1 MHPVL
6 CEIGPLTIYTYGVFV
21 ASGFI
26 LGIGLAL
33 RQAQREGYDPQT
45 ILDTVFYI
53 IVAGIIG
60 SRLFYIG
67 QNLAF
72 YKGSPL
78 SIFMI
83 WEGGLV
89 FHGGLLCAIPVGW
102 ILIRRNKLSF
112 WGLFDLLA
120 PSLAIGQALGRI
132 GCFYAGCC
140 YGLPAQLPWSV
151 TFNDP
156 KSLASQGDPLHPTQ
170 LYAAAA
176 NSIIFLILVFFRKR
190 TRFSGQLSC
199 IYLGLH
205 AVFRVVIER
214 FRGDLRL
221 LLFNQTVS
229 LTQVLSALLLLL
241 AIFLYLYLGNRKQNH
256 NA

>member
-6 CEIGPLTIYTYGVFV
+6 FKIGPVTIYTYGVFV

-26 LGIGLAL
+26 LAISLAL
-33 RQAQREGYDPQT
+33 RQARKEGYDTQT
-45 ILDTVFYI
+45 ILDLIFYI

-60 SRLFYIG
+60 SRLFYIA

-72 YKGSPL
+72 YKSSPL
-78 SIFMI
+78 SVFMI

-89 FHGGLLCAIPVGW
+89 FHGGLLFAVPVGW
-102 ILIRRNKLSF
+102 VLIRRYRLSF

-140 YGLPAQLPWSV
+140 YGLPTQLPWAV

-156 KSLASQGDPLHPTQ
+156 RSLALQGAPLHPTQ

-176 NSIIFLILVFFRKR
+176 NFLIFFVLVFFRKH
-190 TRFSGQLSC
+190 TRFSGQLAC
-199 IYLGLH
+199 IYLFLH
-205 AVFRVVIER
+205 AAFRLVIEQ
-214 FRGDLRL
+214 FRGDPRL
-221 LLFNQTVS
+221 LLFDWTIS
-229 LTQVLSALLLLL
+229 LTQLLSALILLFTV
-241 AIFLYLYLGNRKQNH
+241 FLYFYLRNRKRH
-256 NA
+256 HRV